1 MDTFAVS
8 GTRVT
13 APVANGR
20 DLLDIPLFAS
30 VPEAT
35 RDALLNAARVER
47 LPANERLFSAG
58 ETATDFHI
66 LLKGMVDI
74 ACTYRGKHC
83 TAMLMTSGDVLMLG
97 SPLYSEPYLVSAE
110 TVTPCRVMLIDADVV
125 RKEAQRSPELALA
138 IARLLA
144 GHWRTALRIVLD
156 LKCRSPS
163 QRLAAFLLRL
173 HDSCPPGSVPQI
185 PIAKRQLAARVGM
198 QPETLSR
205 TLQVLGD
212 NGLRVRGRQIIVA
225 DRQKAEAFCGPD
237 PYPGTREDA
246 LGVHAL

>member
-1 MDTFAVS
+1 MEVIPSVGSSLGVS
-8 GTRVT
+8 T
-13 APVANGR
+13 PSW
-20 DLLDIPLFAS
+20 DISDIPLFAS
-30 VPEAT
+30 LGEAS
-35 RDALLNAARVER
+35 RRRLLGAARTER
-47 LPANERLFSAG
+47 VPASATLFQAG
-58 ETATDFHI
+58 EHATDLHI
-66 LLKGMVDI
+66 LLRGMIDI

-97 SPLYSEPYLVSAE
+97 SPLYSEPYLVSAQ
-110 TVTPCRVMLIDADVV
+110 TLTPCRIMKINADLV
-125 RKEAQRSPELALA
+125 RDEASRTPELAFA

-144 GHWRTALRIVLD
+144 GHWRIALRIILD

-173 HDSCPPGSVPQI
+173 HDSCSPGSVAQI

-205 TLQVLGD
+205 TLQVLGQ
-212 NGLRVRGRQIIVA
+212 NGLRVRGRQIIVT
-225 DRQKAEAFCGPD
+225 DRAKAEAFCGPD
-237 PYPGTREDA
+237 PYPGSREDE

>member
-1 MDTFAVS
+1 MDLIPAVGASYSALPSPRDVS
-8 GTRVT
+8 G
-13 APVANGR
+13 
-20 DLLDIPLFAS
+20 IPLFAAA
-30 VPEAT
+30 PEAS
-35 RDALLNAARVER
+35 RKRLLNAARVEQVPGATALFTAGQR
-47 LPANERLFSAG
+47 AN
-58 ETATDFHI
+58 DFHV
-66 LLKGMVDI
+66 LLHGMIDI

-97 SPLYSEPYLVSAE
+97 SPLYNEPYLVSAE
-110 TVTPCRVMLIDADVV
+110 TLTDCRIMLINADLV
-125 RKEAQRSPELALA
+125 REEANRSPDLALA

-144 GHWRTALRIVLD
+144 GHWRIALRIILD

-173 HDSCPPGSVPQI
+173 HDACPPGAAAHI
-185 PIAKRQLAARVGM
+185 PIAKRQLAARIGM

-205 TLQVLGD
+205 TLQVLGQ

-225 DRQKAEAFCGPD
+225 DRAKAEAFCGPD
-237 PYPGTREDA
+237 PYPATREDE

>member
-1 MDTFAVS
+1 MDVIPSFGSSVS
-8 GTRVT
+8 LQ
-13 APVANGR
+13 APAR
-20 DLLDIPLFAS
+20 DISDIPLFAALD
-30 VPEAT
+30 EAT
-35 RDALLNAARVER
+35 RRRLLDAARTDRV
-47 LPANERLFSAG
+47 PANTTLFEAG
-58 ETATDFHI
+58 ENATDFHI
-66 LLKGMVDI
+66 LLRGMIDI
-74 ACTYRGKHC
+74 ACSYRGKHC

-110 TVTPCRVMLIDADVV
+110 TLTPCRIMKIDADLV
-125 RKEAQRSPELALA
+125 RDEAKRSPKLALA

-144 GHWRTALRIVLD
+144 GHWRIALRIILD

-173 HDSCPPGSVPQI
+173 HDSCSPGSVAQI

-205 TLQVLGD
+205 TLQVLGQ
-212 NGLRVRGRQIIVA
+212 NGLRVRGRQIIVT
-225 DRQKAEAFCGPD
+225 DRAKAEAFCGPD
-237 PYPGTREDA
+237 PYPGSREDE

>member
-1 MDTFAVS
+1 LF
-8 GTRVT
+8 
-13 APVANGR
+13 
-20 DLLDIPLFAS
+20 DIPLFAS
-30 VPEAT
+30 VPDPT
-35 RDALLNAARVER
+35 REKLLSAARVDR
-47 LPANERLFSAG
+47 VAANETLFAAG
-58 ETATDFHI
+58 EQARDLHI
-66 LLKGMVDI
+66 LLRGMIDI
-74 ACTYRGKHC
+74 ACTYRGRHS

-97 SPLYSEPYLVSAE
+97 SPLYNEPYLVSAE
-110 TVTPCRVMLIDADVV
+110 TLTPCRIMRIDSELV
-125 RKEAQRSPELALA
+125 RNEARRSPELALA

-144 GHWRTALRIVLD
+144 GHWRIALRIILD

-173 HDSCPPGSVPQI
+173 HDATPPGTVAQI

-205 TLQVLGD
+205 TLQVLGQ

-225 DRQKAEAFCGPD
+225 DRAKAEAFCGPD
-237 PYPGTREDA
+237 PYPGSRESE

>member
-1 MDTFAVS
+1 MDTIPAV
-8 GTRVT
+8 GMRPA
-13 APVANGR
+13 APANGR
-20 DLLDIPLFAS
+20 GLFDIPLFAS
-30 VPEAT
+30 VPDPT
-35 RDALLNAARVER
+35 REKLLSAARVDR
-47 LPANERLFSAG
+47 VAANETLFAAG
-58 ETATDFHI
+58 EQAKDLHI
-66 LLKGMVDI
+66 LLRGMIDI
-74 ACTYRGKHC
+74 ACTYRGRHS

-97 SPLYSEPYLVSAE
+97 SPLYNEPYLVSAE
-110 TVTPCRVMLIDADVV
+110 TLTPCRIMRIDSELIRD
-125 RKEAQRSPELALA
+125 EARRSPELALA

-144 GHWRTALRIVLD
+144 GHWRIALRIILD

-173 HDSCPPGSVPQI
+173 HDATPPGTVAQI

-205 TLQVLGD
+205 TLQVLGQ

-225 DRQKAEAFCGPD
+225 DRAKAEAFCGPD
-237 PYPGTREDA
+237 PYPGSRENE

>member
-1 MDTFAVS
+1 MDTIPAVGS
-8 GTRVT
+8 TFSVP
-13 APVANGR
+13 APAR
-20 DLLDIPLFAS
+20 DISEIPLFAS
-30 VPEAT
+30 ISPASRKRLLDTARIERVPAGT
-35 RDALLNAARVER
+35 T
-47 LPANERLFSAG
+47 LFEAG
-58 ETATDFHI
+58 EQARDLHV
-66 LLKGMVDI
+66 LLRGMIDI
-74 ACTYRGKHC
+74 ACSYRGKHC

-110 TVTPCRVMLIDADVV
+110 TLTACRIMKIDADLV
-125 RKEAQRSPELALA
+125 RDEAQRSPELGLA

-144 GHWRTALRIVLD
+144 GQWRTALRIILD

-173 HDSCPPGSVPQI
+173 HDSCPVGALAEI

-205 TLQVLGD
+205 TLQVLGQ
-212 NGLRVRGRQIIVA
+212 NGLRVRGRQIIVT
-225 DRQKAEAFCGPD
+225 DRAKAEAFCGPD
-237 PYPGTREDA
+237 PYPDNGEDA